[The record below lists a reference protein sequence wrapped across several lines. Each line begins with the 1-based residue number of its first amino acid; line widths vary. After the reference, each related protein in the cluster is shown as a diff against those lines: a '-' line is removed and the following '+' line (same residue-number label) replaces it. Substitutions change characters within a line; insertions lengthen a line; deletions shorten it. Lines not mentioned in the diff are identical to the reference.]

1 MNRPNKALVLNR
13 TIASAVALTL
23 AFGPTAGM
31 AQDEAPF
38 KLGVVSF
45 LSGGASGPFG
55 VPSRNAAELLAD
67 AINKGNLPAPYDS
80 VGFAGRLIS
89 PLFVDEA
96 SKNAV
101 ADYQRLVQKDEVD
114 GIVGYNS
121 SGTCVAIAPEVEKLE
136 KLTVMSACGTSQLFE
151 DIITEPKYLF
161 RAASHA
167 TMDNVAAAR
176 YVVEHAPDA
185 VAQLDTIAGIN
196 QNYSWGFDSWRDFS
210 TSIQALKADVTI
222 ANEQFPKIFAGQY
235 GAEISAL
242 LTARAD
248 VVHSS
253 FWGGDMEALVIQGA
267 GRGLF
272 GRTQMVLT
280 SSDTA
285 IHRLGRQI
293 PDGTIIGA
301 RGSYNVYAPDSEL
314 NDWFR
319 EAYYDRYGVYPVH
332 PAYQMANAV
341 LGMKA
346 AADKAG
352 SGTEEA
358 IIANLKGLS
367 FEGPGGIVDMALA
380 DGHQAITGSAY
391 GTYKFDT
398 ETGQG
403 TVENVVTYKAACIN
417 PPADLTSQEWIEG
430 GFVGADCD

>member
-1 MNRPNKALVLNR
+1 MTHSTLSRISSHWLAATLAL
-13 TIASAVALTL
+13 AVAP
-23 AFGPTAGM
+23 AAM
-31 AQDEAPF
+31 AQEEKTF

-67 AINKGNLPAPYDS
+67 AINNGTVPAPYDS
-80 VGFAGRLIS
+80 VGFAGTLIE
-89 PLFVDEA
+89 PVFVDEA
-96 SKNAV
+96 SKNVV

-114 GIVGYNS
+114 AIVGYNS
-121 SGTCVAIAPEVEKLE
+121 SGSCVAIAPEVEKLE
-136 KLTVMSACGTSQLFE
+136 TLTVMTACGTSQIFE
-151 DIITEPKYLF
+151 EIVTEPHYLF

-176 YVVEHAPDA
+176 YVVEHTPAA
-185 VAQLDTIAGIN
+185 VDKLGEIAGIN
-196 QNYSWGFDSWRDFS
+196 QNYSWGLDSWRDFS
-210 TSIQALKADVTI
+210 ASIQVLKNDVGI

-253 FWGGDMEALVIQGA
+253 FWGGDLEALVIQGA

-301 RGSYNVYAPDSEL
+301 RGSYNIYAPDSEL
-314 NDWFR
+314 NSWFR
-319 EAYYDRYGVYPVH
+319 QAYFDRYGVYPVH
-332 PAYQMANAV
+332 PAYQMVNAM

-352 SGTEEA
+352 EGTEEA

-367 FEGPGGIVDMALA
+367 FDTPGGIVDMALA
-380 DGHQAITGSAY
+380 GGHQAITGTSY
-391 GTYKFDT
+391 GTYKFDKD
-398 ETGQG
+398 TGLG
-403 TVENVVTYKAACIN
+403 TVENIVSFKAECIN
-417 PPADLTSQEWIEG
+417 PPAGLTSQEWIKT
-430 GFVGADCD
+430 GFEGADCD

>member
-1 MNRPNKALVLNR
+1 MTKVSQLGKISRPL
-13 TIASAVALTL
+13 ASTLALTL
-23 AFGPTAGM
+23 AIAPTTLF
-31 AQDEAPF
+31 AQDSPTF

-55 VPSRNAAELLAD
+55 VPSRNAAELIVD
-67 AINKGNLPAPYDS
+67 AMNKGTLPAPYDS
-80 VGFAGRLIS
+80 VGFAGTLVE

-96 SKNAV
+96 SKNVV

-121 SGTCVAIAPEVEKLE
+121 SGSCVAIAPEVEKLE
-136 KLTVMSACGTSQLFE
+136 TLTVLSACGTSQIFE
-151 DIITEPKYLF
+151 EIVTEPKYLF

-176 YVVEHAPDA
+176 YVVEHTPEA
-185 VAQLDTIAGIN
+185 VEKLSDIAGIN

-210 TSIQALKADVTI
+210 ASIKVLKDDVEI

-253 FWGGDMEALVIQGA
+253 FWGGDLEALVIQGA

-301 RGSYNVYAPDSEL
+301 RGSYSIYAPKSDL

-319 EAYYDRYGVYPVH
+319 QAYYDRYGVYPVH

-352 SGTEEA
+352 VGTEEA

-367 FEGPGGIVDMALA
+367 YEGPGGTVDMALA

-398 ETGQG
+398 ETGLG
-403 TVENVVTYKAACIN
+403 TVENIVTYKAECIN
-417 PPADLTSQEWIEG
+417 PPADLTSQEWITG
-430 GFVGADCD
+430 GFVGADCE